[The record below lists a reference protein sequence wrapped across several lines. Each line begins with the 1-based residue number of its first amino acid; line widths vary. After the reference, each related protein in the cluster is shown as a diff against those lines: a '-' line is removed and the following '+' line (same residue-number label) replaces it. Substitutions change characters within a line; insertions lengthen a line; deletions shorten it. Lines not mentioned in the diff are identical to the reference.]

1 VSAQKFEAEHVRLL
15 SAGDAEAQR
24 RFVAHFEPLLRVKIR
39 IRSGS
44 AVRLQHIDDVVQET
58 FARVLAALRQQRID
72 DPERFGGFVNRVCEN
87 VLHEL
92 HRSGGRYTTLESA
105 AEPRALDDPEASA
118 EREEQLA
125 AARQA
130 LEHLSERDRDVFR
143 AVLVADEDKD
153 EVCRRFQI
161 TRDHLRVLVH
171 RAKERF
177 TAALEQ
183 ARRGGASRKD
193 QA

>member
-15 SAGDAEAQR
+15 SAGDADAQR
-24 RFVAHFEPLLRVKIR
+24 RFVAHFEPLLRIKVR
-39 IRSGS
+39 LRSGS
-44 AVRLQHIDDVVQET
+44 AVRMNQVEDVVQET
-58 FARVLAALRQQRID
+58 FARVLAALQQQRID

-92 HRSGGRYTTLESA
+92 HRSAGRFAPLDQVP
-105 AEPRALDDPEASA
+105 EPRATDDPEASA
-118 EREEQLA
+118 TRQESLDAAREALEQLT
-125 AARQA
+125 
-130 LEHLSERDRDVFR
+130 ERDRQIFR
-143 AVLVADEDKD
+143 AVLVANENKE

-177 TAALEQ
+177 RVAFE
-183 ARRGGASRKD
+183 RGKGRDTPGND